1 VLCTDA
7 QIDLGFV
14 IAAFVCYD
22 LLVHLPT
29 ADWSQVPMIVVLA
42 TGEDHLRAAWRICI
56 GIGAIPPLSLLYL
69 RFKLKEPEQYT
80 RHKMTSYPWKLIIKF
95 YWFRNTVISIIWFVY
110 NFSAYSFGIFASS
123 WLVFI
128 LPSDAP
134 LWQSFGWACLT
145 NFFWL
150 PGAVL
155 GAFMSDWIGAKN
167 TLVLGVT
174 LQGIVGFAMTAAY
187 PHLNQPSQ
195 VGGFVVM
202 YGIFLALGEVGPGAN
217 IGLMSSKL
225 ASTPIRG
232 HFYG

>member
-1 VLCTDA
+1 MFL
-7 QIDLGFV
+7 
-14 IAAFVCYD
+14 
-22 LLVHLPT
+22 
-29 ADWSQVPMIVVLA
+29 
-42 TGEDHLRAAWRICI
+42 
-56 GIGAIPPLSLLYL
+56 
-69 RFKLKEPEQYT
+69 
-80 RHKMTSYPWKLIIKF
+80 
-95 YWFRNTVISIIWFVY
+95 
-110 NFSAYSFGIFASS
+110 
-123 WLVFI
+123 

-134 LWQSFGWACLT
+134 LWRSFGWACLT

-155 GAFMSDWIGAKN
+155 GAFMSDWIGARH

-174 LQGIVGFAMTAAY
+174 LQGLVGFAMTAAY
-187 PHLNQPSQ
+187 PYLNQPSQ
-195 VGGFVVM
+195 VAGFVVM